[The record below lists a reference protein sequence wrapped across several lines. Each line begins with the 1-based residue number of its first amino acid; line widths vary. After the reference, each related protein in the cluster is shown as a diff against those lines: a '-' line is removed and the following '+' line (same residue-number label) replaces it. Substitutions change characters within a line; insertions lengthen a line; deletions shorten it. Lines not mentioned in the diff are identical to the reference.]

1 MDGLRNIY
9 MGLWANHVWNWNWN
23 LIRNAPFTAQ
33 SPLLALRSIQ
43 LMSGEPGSVLQ
54 LLGESAVSLC
64 SQHVRFPKHS
74 IYLILRFCEILALPF
89 VREKAH
95 RSIWNFKKG
104 HDTFKQAEHMLLCTR
119 LYTVMLWTTPDLHA
133 PVALIINRVRTFVC
147 GWHDIVTSWL
157 LYPGDNIFRRKNN
170 IFIWTTIVN

>member
-74 IYLILRFCEILALPF
+74 IYNILRDLSSAIRTRKSSSKHLKFQKRTWHIQTGRTYAFVYKAIHRHAVNDAWSTCARCTYYQSCKNICLRIL
-89 VREKAH
+89 
-95 RSIWNFKKG
+95 
-104 HDTFKQAEHMLLCTR
+104 
-119 LYTVMLWTTPDLHA
+119 
-133 PVALIINRVRTFVC
+133 
-147 GWHDIVTSWL
+147 
-157 LYPGDNIFRRKNN
+157 
-170 IFIWTTIVN
+170 